1 LILFEENISI
11 LTNHIYPFLSLDKR
25 PKRASLSLCLSHLT
39 PPVAE
44 GEGEGEGAGRS
55 IKMDEINVHDR
66 TVTSKHRPDCDFSRK
81 HHHRYHDQH
90 VAKRSSKSA
99 KSWWNS
105 PETKRKKR
113 VARYKLYAVEGKVK
127 SSIKKGLCWV
137 KRTCYRI
144 IHL

>member
-1 LILFEENISI
+1 MILPFYPNKS
-11 LTNHIYPFLSLDKR
+11 YPFLSLDKR
-25 PKRASLSLCLSHLT
+25 PKRASLSLRLSHLT

-44 GEGEGEGAGRS
+44 REGEGEGAGRS
-55 IKMDEINVHDR
+55 VKMDEINVHDR
-66 TVTSKHRPDCDFSRK
+66 TVTSKYRPDYDFSRK

-105 PETKRKKR
+105 PETKRKTR

>member
-1 LILFEENISI
+1 M
-11 LTNHIYPFLSLDKR
+11 
-25 PKRASLSLCLSHLT
+25 
-39 PPVAE
+39 
-44 GEGEGEGAGRS
+44 
-55 IKMDEINVHDR
+55 MDEINVVHDR
-66 TVTSKHRPDCDFSRK
+66 TVTSKYRPEYDFSGK
-81 HHHRYHDQH
+81 HHRRYRDQH